1 MMIGRLNRKARPVL
15 REKNDDRLTE
25 EAPLWRM
32 FCPDF
37 EGNADI
43 VTCGA
48 GEEGWNRTIL
58 CNFRM
63 PDEAALN
70 AVLPG
75 GKCIDILA
83 PWETLLQWVTL
94 HEAVSVP
101 SLVPEVAGILRTCL
115 RKYEDY
121 VVVSDTLEGL
131 GVPGGSAGAG
141 GATTGTKPVDVKK
154 RKGDA
159 HVAGG
164 EEVPAGGATTGTKP
178 VDVKKRKGDAHVAGG
193 EEVPELRK
201 TRTIAVPKPNP
212 AVSTGPMKEPV
223 SLFATPPSS
232 PKVVDVEVQKKG
244 GEDPSIEVV
253 SSGDT
258 PPSVH
263 AEQASKE
270 TTGGTIFDTLDSS
283 NNLIDPQDDG
293 GQGLG
298 SRSPLFLKRHP
309 VLPPRARG
317 LKINPPF
324 SLGRVNWSSIT
335 ALMRQSEVL
344 TTTVPLGMFCRGIM

>member
-15 REKNDDRLTE
+15 REKNDDGLTE

-37 EGNADI
+37 EGKADT

-48 GEEGWNRTIL
+48 GHLGAL
-58 CNFRM
+58 G
-63 PDEAALN
+63 DLAA
-70 AVLPG
+70 
-75 GKCIDILA
+75 
-83 PWETLLQWVTL
+83 T
-94 HEAVSVP
+94 
-101 SLVPEVAGILRTCL
+101 
-115 RKYEDY
+115 
-121 VVVSDTLEGL
+121 
-131 GVPGGSAGAG
+131 GVPKETVLKFGDKRQRKKKIARGSFCSVFGVGGGSAGAG

-154 RKGDA
+154 Q
-159 HVAGG
+159 
-164 EEVPAGGATTGTKP
+164 
-178 VDVKKRKGDAHVAGG
+178 KGDAHVAGG

-201 TRTIAVPKPNP
+201 TWTTAVPKPNP

-270 TTGGTIFDTLDSS
+270 TTGGTIFDTLDSF

-293 GQGLG
+293 GQGVG
-298 SRSPLFLKRHP
+298 KPKSPIFEKTSGCIAAGTGVEDQPSIQPGESELEFYYHSYAAERGFDYHR
-309 VLPPRARG
+309 PPR
-317 LKINPPF
+317 N
-324 SLGRVNWSSIT
+324 
-335 ALMRQSEVL
+335 VL
-344 TTTVPLGMFCRGIM
+344 